1 MKELNRREKIFCKA
15 YAKTENGE
23 QAAKAAGYTPTAARQ
38 AAYRLLQKS
47 YIKDYICNIKRP
59 IEQKIQE
66 EFEYS
71 AIESYKNLCKAQELA
86 LNRKRYYVM
95 TGESKSE
102 PDLTNFLK
110 AEELKAKLAGLFKED
125 NKPNQPI
132 AITIKT
138 SQELKDNK
146 Q

>member
-71 AIESYKNLCKAQELA
+71 ALESYKNLCKAQELA

-95 TGESKSE
+95 TKESKSE
-102 PDLTNFLK
+102 PDLTNYLK

-138 SQELKDNK
+138 SQELKENN
-146 Q
+146 